1 MDQRLV
7 PRLAQQAVCLEEPL
21 RGLAQTLIHK
31 VTGFGDYTLPGYG
44 VTANKLLETNDPPI
58 VMNDGKE
65 FVIRHREYITD
76 IYSGVAGS
84 AGAPALSF

>member
-1 MDQRLV
+1 M
-7 PRLAQQAVCLEEPL
+7 
-21 RGLAQTLIHK
+21 IHK

-44 VTANKLLETNDPPI
+44 VTANKLLETGDPPI

-84 AGAPALSF
+84 AGAPALSFLRFSRFR

>member
-21 RGLAQTLIHK
+21 RASSDLDSQGHWVWRLH
-31 VTGFGDYTLPGYG
+31 LPGYG
-44 VTANKLLETNDPPI
+44 VTANKLLETGDPPI

-76 IYSGVAGS
+76 IYSGVAGQQELQ
-84 AGAPALSF
+84 PLSF